1 MKLASLKAG
10 RDGQL
15 LVVSN
20 DLDRG
25 VAAYGIAQSLQ
36 EALDDWSNMA
46 PRIAE
51 VAENLATGKAPGAF
65 DLAPDD

>member
-20 DLDRG
+20 DLDRA
-25 VAAYGIAQSLQ
+25 VAAYGIAQTMQ
-36 EALDDWSNMA
+36 GALDDIG
-46 PRIAE
+46 P
-51 VAENLATGKAPGAF
+51 VVQGARRV
-65 DLAPDD
+65 